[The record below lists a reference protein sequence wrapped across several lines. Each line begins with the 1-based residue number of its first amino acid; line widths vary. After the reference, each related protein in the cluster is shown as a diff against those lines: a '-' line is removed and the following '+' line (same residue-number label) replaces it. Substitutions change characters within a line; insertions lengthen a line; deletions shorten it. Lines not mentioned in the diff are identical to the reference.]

1 MAVKSSGPLSF
12 SEIQSE
18 LGGSNPI
25 SLSEY
30 YKNGSIINNDIHDP
44 NTIPNSGNPITVN
57 DFYSCARRQFA
68 RWSGGNATNDS
79 GNFRT
84 HVFNNS
90 GSFNRTQA
98 PIGTNRDELHYIVI
112 GGGGGGGTSFTSN
125 DGEETYGIKFSSSFT
140 IRGTAN
146 KLVTRKFNSD
156 KDNRQAP
163 YFLTTPGPPTI
174 RERNTPYKN
183 ET

>member
-30 YKNGSIINNDIHDP
+30 YKDGTIINNDIHDP
-44 NTIPNSGNPITVN
+44 NGIPTASQGAISVF

-98 PIGTNRDELHYIVI
+98 PIGTNEIALYCYRRRWR
-112 GGGGGGGTSFTSN
+112 
-125 DGEETYGIKFSSSFT
+125 
-140 IRGTAN
+140 RGN
-146 KLVTRKFNSD
+146 CYWWWRWC
-156 KDNRQAP
+156 
-163 YFLTTPGPPTI
+163 
-174 RERNTPYKN
+174 
-183 ET
+183 

>member
-68 RWSGGNATNDS
+68 SWSGGNATHTS

-84 HVFNNS
+84 HVFTSSRGFSRNRAGI
-90 GSFNRTQA
+90 GS
-98 PIGTNRDELHYIVI
+98 LSYC
-112 GGGGGGGTSFTSN
+112 
-125 DGEETYGIKFSSSFT
+125 
-140 IRGTAN
+140 
-146 KLVTRKFNSD
+146 
-156 KDNRQAP
+156 
-163 YFLTTPGPPTI
+163 
-174 RERNTPYKN
+174 
-183 ET
+183 